1 MITLYLTCE
10 KHSCYCMSTFPCTFD
25 CSMVV
30 LPAKA
35 ICTFHPYN
43 CRKAINS
50 QEDIRDDINK
60 LLSYFGEMKA
70 CNKEFFFDFQLD
82 DENRIK
88 NIFWAPASCRGSYE
102 DFRDCITFD
111 TTYKTNRHSMP
122 LGVFVGVNHH
132 LQSTIF
138 ACALVRDE
146 SEDSFYWLFRTFL
159 RCMNG
164 KQPTII
170 LTGLFTHILL
180 HISVRTY
187 SIVNN
192 IHLNRNSNLPAS
204 LMF

>member
-1 MITLYLTCE
+1 MSFHVFPTWTYVAVIVELTSIDSLYLL
-10 KHSCYCMSTFPCTFD
+10 Y
-25 CSMVV
+25 
-30 LPAKA
+30 
-35 ICTFHPYN
+35 

-60 LLSYFGEMKA
+60 LLSYFGQMKA

-82 DENRIK
+82 DEKRIK
-88 NIFWAPASCRGSYE
+88 NIFWANASCRGSYE
-102 DFRDCITFD
+102 DFGDCITFD
-111 TTYKTNRHSMP
+111 TTYKTNVHKMP

-146 SEDSFYWLFRTFL
+146 TEESFVWLFRTFL

-170 LTGLFTHILL
+170 LTGRCAFLL
-180 HISVRTY
+180 VK
-187 SIVNN
+187 
-192 IHLNRNSNLPAS
+192 NSNLHCWK
-204 LMF
+204 

>member
-1 MITLYLTCE
+1 ML
-10 KHSCYCMSTFPCTFD
+10 
-25 CSMVV
+25 
-30 LPAKA
+30 KA
-35 ICTFHPYN
+35 ICTFRPYN

-102 DFRDCITFD
+102 DFGDCITFD

-170 LTGLFTHILL
+170 LTGLFTHNLL

-192 IHLNRNSNLPAS
+192 ITSEPKFKFACFTYVLISRHLLFIYRPMPVHGTSNPSCFL
-204 LMF
+204 